1 MVLMDRHM
9 ADIPDT
15 RVLIPSPACRV
26 VSERSAL
33 LASVSPESKALLIL
47 R

>member
-15 RVLIPSPACRV
+15 RVLIPSPACWV

-33 LASVSPESKALLIL
+33 LPQFPLNP
-47 R
+47 RHC